1 MMASANTCPHCGVE
15 MNPIRTPLDS
25 SWGGEVHHI
34 CFNDDCCYYVGSW
47 DSLESQGISQTGYR
61 CRMDPRGCCGPAP
74 VWSDDAL
81 KDQVLREDVA
91 ENSTIQNFGS
101 ESMTRDDETSD
112 LEFYQKPRFVNH
124 LDTLALSTVEDLFGR
139 LIPEGARVLDL
150 MAGPDSHLGTVKSLG
165 HVAGLGLNREELEA
179 NEALHEYVIHDLN
192 AVARIP
198 FGDDDFDAVVNTV
211 SVDYITCPLEVFRE
225 VARVLKPGGI
235 FIVVFSNRM
244 FPPKAVNIWK
254 TMTEKQ
260 RVDLVRKYF
269 TLSEHF
275 RIEGYF
281 ESTGKPRP
289 EDDKYYDL
297 GIPSDP
303 IYAVWGTALK

>member
-1 MMASANTCPHCGVE
+1 MMANANSCPHCGVE
-15 MNPIRTPLDS
+15 MNPIRTPADS
-25 SWGGEVHHI
+25 SWGGEVHYI

-47 DSLESQGISQTGYR
+47 DSLDSQGIAQTGYR

-74 VWSDDAL
+74 VWSNDAL
-81 KDQVLREDVA
+81 KDQVLREDVD
-91 ENSTIQNFGS
+91 EHGTIQNFGS
-101 ESMTRDDETSD
+101 DSMARDDDTPD

-124 LDTLALSTVEDLFGR
+124 LDTLALSTVESLYGR
-139 LIPEGARVLDL
+139 LIPEGSRVLDL
-150 MAGPDSHLGTVKSLG
+150 MAGPDSHLAKAKGPE

-179 NEALHEYVIHDLN
+179 NEALAEYVIHDLN
-192 AVARIP
+192 AVLRLP
-198 FGDDDFDAVVNTV
+198 FGDNEFDAVVNTV
-211 SVDYITCPLEVFRE
+211 SVDYMTAPVEVFRE
-225 VARVLKPGGI
+225 VARILKPGGL

-254 TMTEKQ
+254 NMTEKQ
-260 RVDLVRKYF
+260 RVDLVRRYF

-275 RIEGYF
+275 RIEGYL

-297 GIPSDP
+297 GIASDP